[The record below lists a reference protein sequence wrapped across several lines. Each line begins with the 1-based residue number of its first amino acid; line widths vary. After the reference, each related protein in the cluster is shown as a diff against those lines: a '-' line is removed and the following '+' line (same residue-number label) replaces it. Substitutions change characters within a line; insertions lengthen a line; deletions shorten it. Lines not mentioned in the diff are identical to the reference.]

1 MKHIDTS
8 SIFCKSVIMGR
19 AWRIE
24 FEGGLYHILSR
35 GNERKEIFY
44 DDQDHQLFLKT
55 IGEMSERFEV
65 DVYAY
70 VLMGN
75 HYHILLKTNRAN
87 LSKAMQWIGLTY
99 TRRFNLRHFRAG
111 HLFQGR
117 FKSIIVQ
124 NDAYLMRL
132 SCYIHR
138 NPLRAGIVERLADYR
153 WSSYK
158 AYAYSDK
165 APEWLKTK
173 PIFSQFKVK
182 DKTKAY
188 REKVQRYAKEEQE
201 LWEDLRHGMI
211 IGSKKFV
218 EKIRSAYLPEKP
230 HKEIPQQRDLAKGI
244 DPLAKL
250 KEAALMLDCDLDYFR
265 RTPRIRKA
273 DRDNRDLLVLSAWRT
288 GLLTNDKIGQLFGM
302 TYSSVSH
309 IVKSVTR
316 RMGQDNGL
324 KKRFDHIYS
333 LFKM

>member
-1 MKHIDTS
+1 
-8 SIFCKSVIMGR
+8 MGR

-24 FEGGLYHILSR
+24 YEGALYHILSR
-35 GNERKEIFY
+35 GNEQKDIFY
-44 DDQDHQLFLKT
+44 DDQDRLLFLAT
-55 IGEMSERFEV
+55 IGEMSERFEI
-65 DVYAY
+65 DVFAY

-87 LSKAMQWIGLTY
+87 LSKSMQWLGVTY
-99 TRRFNLRHFRAG
+99 TRRFNLRHFRSG

-158 AYAYSDK
+158 AYAYGDK
-165 APEWLKTK
+165 APEWLITK
-173 PIFSQFKVK
+173 QIFSQFKGM
-182 DKTKAY
+182 DKNKAY
-188 REKVQRYAKEEQE
+188 REKVQRYAKEEKK
-201 LWEDLRHGMI
+201 LLEDLRYGMI

-218 EKIRSAYLPEKP
+218 DKIRSTYLPEKP

-244 DPLAKL
+244 DPVVRL
-250 KEAALMLDCDLDYFR
+250 KEAAKILDCDLDHFR
-265 RTPRIRKA
+265 RVSRITKSERD
-273 DRDNRDLLVLSAWRT
+273 DRNLLVFSVWKT
-288 GLLTNDKIGQLFGM
+288 GRLTNDEIGNLFGM

-309 IVKSVTR
+309 IVKTVR
-316 RMGQDNGL
+316 VKIEEDRDL
-324 KKRFDHIYS
+324 KEKYGKIYS
-333 LFKM
+333 LFKI